1 MLVKARVMDKGM
13 PRSLG
18 AGDLLA
24 GGESLANST
33 LATNGA
39 GTLTAAILTSGFCV
53 RTTVGAP
60 YTDTTCTA
68 ALLLAAIPDAQVG
81 DTFRFRHMNTVAQ
94 TCTLAAGTGCTL
106 GTVPATTVTA
116 SSYKD
121 YLVTIT
127 NATPATTVVCT
138 IANGTKII
146 TGMTLAQTSAVSVG
160 QLVTGTGAGAS
171 AVVVSIQA
179 GVGVTVDVN
188 STADNAAASFTF
200 SPSYR
205 VDAISMG

>member
-1 MLVKARVMDKGM
+1 MFVKPKVMDKGM
-13 PRSLG
+13 PRML
-18 AGDLLA
+18 APGDLLG
-24 GGESLANST
+24 GGESLANSV

-39 GTLTAAILTSGFCV
+39 GTLTAAILTSGFCI

-68 ALLLAAIPDAQVG
+68 ALLIAAIPDCQAG

-106 GTVPATTVTA
+106 GTAPATTVTA
-116 SSYKD
+116 SLFKD

-138 IANGTKII
+138 IANNSAVI
-146 TGMTLAQTSAVSVG
+146 TGMSLAQTSAISVG

-171 AVVVSIQA
+171 AKVISIQA
-179 GVGVTVDVN
+179 GVGVTVDVV
-188 STADNAAASFTF
+188 STADNSAASLTF
-200 SPSYR
+200 SPTYR